1 MFRVG
6 VHNETNALE
15 WVVLGRADH
24 SGPTPLSQ
32 AAYDLKS
39 RQHILAG
46 TYPEEKELVA
56 QLDAMRYAL
65 ESHGVKVLRPEL
77 VAGCNQIFARDMG
90 FVIDDHFFMSNIL
103 PAREEEMQAIQH
115 IISQIPTTQVV
126 YCPEEV
132 HIEGG
137 DVIVHGDHVFVG
149 YYDQADYPDMITA
162 RTNKSAVTF
171 LQDFFPNKKV
181 IGLELVK
188 SSTDVYTNV
197 LHLDCCFQPVG
208 KGMAIVNPKGFVN
221 VEDFEWLQK
230 FFGHGNL
237 FIIDTEGLYEMHANV
252 LSIGPDLVISDPS
265 FIKLNQW
272 LSVNGIQVVPVAY
285 HEVSKQGGLFRCT
298 TLPLVRKP

>member
-6 VHNETNALE
+6 VHHETNALE

-24 SGPTPLSQ
+24 SGPIPTPQ

-90 FVIDDHFFMSNIL
+90 FVTDDHFFMSNIL

-171 LQDFFPNKKV
+171 LQNFFPNKKV

-208 KGMAIVNPKGFVN
+208 KDKAIVYPQGFVN
-221 VEDFEWLQK
+221 NKDFQWIQE
-230 FFGHGNL
+230 FFGHENL
-237 FIIDTEGLYEMHANV
+237 FVIDAEGLYEMHANV

-265 FIKLNQW
+265 FTKLNQW